1 MNPTAQ
7 RSCSRV
13 AAAVG
18 AIVVGSVLGLAAPA
32 QAHNYLVAST
42 PESGEILTELP
53 ELFSITT
60 NGSLLELPGN
70 EAAFA
75 IQVSNESGQYFGD
88 GCVTVDGAS
97 LYTTPALGE
106 PGAYTMVWQVISED
120 GHPVSGEIAFEW
132 APSDASQQS
141 NGTGSPPECG
151 GDPADPADPVG
162 QESSPGD
169 EAEEGA
175 SAEGAPVDAAETSD
189 LVWIAG
195 ALGAVAIT
203 VVATILVVR
212 RRSTDQPET
221 TEKVEK
227 AD

>member
-7 RSCSRV
+7 RSRYRV
-13 AAAVG
+13 AAAAAVG

-42 PESGEILTELP
+42 PEAGKALTELP

-60 NGSLLELPGN
+60 NAPLLELPGN

-75 IQVSNESGQYFGD
+75 IQVSDEAGQYFGD

-97 LYTTPALGE
+97 LYTTPALGK

-141 NGTGSPPECG
+141 NGAG
-151 GDPADPADPVG
+151 GRG
-162 QESSPGD
+162 RG
-169 EAEEGA
+169 GCF
-175 SAEGAPVDAAETSD
+175 
-189 LVWIAG
+189 
-195 ALGAVAIT
+195 
-203 VVATILVVR
+203 R
-212 RRSTDQPET
+212 RGCTRGCRGNL
-221 TEKVEK
+221 
-227 AD
+227 